1 MKFIEVKTERRPDG
15 VVTCTIW
22 NEAGYITFVRNERG
36 KLSTSARTTSF
47 EPPVFSAAVK
57 EAYRQI
63 EGCEREARAAAAL
76 PGAQLKLV

>member
-47 EPPVFSAAVK
+47 EPPGLFGR
-57 EAYRQI
+57 RQ
-63 EGCEREARAAAAL
+63 GGLSTNRRL
-76 PGAQLKLV
+76 